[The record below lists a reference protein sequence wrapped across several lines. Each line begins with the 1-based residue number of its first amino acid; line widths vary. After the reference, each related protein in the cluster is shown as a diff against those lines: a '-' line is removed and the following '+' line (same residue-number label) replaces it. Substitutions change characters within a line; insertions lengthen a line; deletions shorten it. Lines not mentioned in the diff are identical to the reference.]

1 MVREVSDKVNNKIML
16 KKAREIEEGIWD
28 LGAMW
33 AKHMLIKGKEVLEHE
48 VKEYLKDKLNNVSKW
63 ELK

>member
-48 VKEYLKDKLNNVSKW
+48 VKEYLKR
-63 ELK
+63 

>member
-1 MVREVSDKVNNKIML
+1 MLREVSDQVNNKIML
-16 KKAREIEEGIWD
+16 RKPERLKKGF
-28 LGAMW
+28 GSHVG
-33 AKHMLIKGKEVLEHE
+33 KHMLIKGKEVMEHE

>member
-1 MVREVSDKVNNKIML
+1 MLQEVSDQVNNKIML
-16 KKAREIEEGIWD
+16 RKPERLKKGFGEPCEQ
-28 LGAMW
+28 
-33 AKHMLIKGKEVLEHE
+33 KHMLIKGKEVMEHE